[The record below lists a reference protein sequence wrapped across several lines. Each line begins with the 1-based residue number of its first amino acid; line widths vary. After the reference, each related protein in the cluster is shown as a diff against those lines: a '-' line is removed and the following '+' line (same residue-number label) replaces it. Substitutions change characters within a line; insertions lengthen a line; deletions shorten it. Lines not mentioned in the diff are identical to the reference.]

1 MQTKLK
7 PLRPVVLLKTMLLSV
22 TLFSSV
28 AAWASWP
35 DATIARGLPPA
46 KNQSLNILQPYH
58 GEFRILGRK
67 DYQADQEAKFSPMD
81 FAVSEGVL
89 ASKHYYPLI
98 GVQQSNRYLAW
109 SIPYL
114 PVPAKTAKELV
125 SNIHI
130 IPANPQIASLLT
142 KVKQGDLV
150 RLRGDLVEVVDDNG
164 WKWKSSLSRDDVGD
178 GACEIL
184 RVSAIEWVEK
194 T

>member
-1 MQTKLK
+1 MLQNKRNFLLCLLML
-7 PLRPVVLLKTMLLSV
+7 PAVLAGSTSAM
-22 TLFSSV
+22 
-28 AAWASWP
+28 ASWP
-35 DATIARGLPPA
+35 EGANTVARGLAPA
-46 KNQSLNILQPYH
+46 RNQAVKTLQPYQ

-89 ASKHYYPLI
+89 ASRHYYPLI
-98 GVQQSNRYLAW
+98 GVKQDNRYLTW
-109 SIPYL
+109 GVKYL
-114 PVPAKTAKELV
+114 PLPAKRMKELV

-130 IPANPQIASLLT
+130 IPATPHIADLLK
-142 KVKQGDLV
+142 KVNQGDLV
-150 RLRGDLVEVVDDNG
+150 RMRGDLVEVDDNG
-164 WKWKSSLSRDDVGD
+164 WTWKSSLSRDDVGD

>member
-1 MQTKLK
+1 MQIKRMFLASTL
-7 PLRPVVLLKTMLLSV
+7 LLSV
-22 TLFSSV
+22 SLLGS
-28 AAWASWP
+28 AAVWASWP
-35 DATIARGLPPA
+35 DATIARGLAPA
-46 KNQSLNILQPYH
+46 KNQRLTVLQPYH

-98 GVQQSNRYLAW
+98 GVKQDNRYLTW
-109 SIPYL
+109 NMQYL
-114 PVPAKTAKELV
+114 PLPAKKAMELV

-130 IPANPQIASLLT
+130 IPANPQIASLLAT
-142 KVKQGDLV
+142 VKQGDLV
-150 RLRGDLVEVVDDNG
+150 RLRGDLVEVDDNG
-164 WKWKSSLSRDDVGD
+164 WTWKSSLSRDDVGD

-184 RVSAIEWVEK
+184 RVASIEWIEK

>member
-1 MQTKLK
+1 MQNKRISLTS
-7 PLRPVVLLKTMLLSV
+7 VLLCAAVSLLGSAPV
-22 TLFSSV
+22 
-28 AAWASWP
+28 WANWP
-35 DATIARGLPPA
+35 NATIARGLPPA
-46 KNQSLNILQPYH
+46 KNQSLTVLQPYQ

-81 FAVSEGVL
+81 FAVSEGML

-98 GVQQSNRYLAW
+98 GIKQDNRYLTW
-109 SIPYL
+109 NMQYL
-114 PVPAKTAKELV
+114 PLPAKKAMELV

-130 IPANPQIASLLT
+130 IPANPQIANLLA

-150 RLRGDLVEVVDDNG
+150 RMRGDLVEVVDDNG